1 MAITR
6 CNCSTLIELTRQT
19 DFNTLNQMVSAVVLE
34 IIEAQQVFLQTHMD
48 VEIPVSGQK
57 DIITIN
63 RGECDDVKLVIVGR
77 KKELDSHM
85 LQDVI
90 EVYANQYRH
99 LKRGS
104 SDLLTGLQ
112 NRRVFDETME
122 RLFGTKRSG
131 RQTCIGR
138 TFAIVDVDHFKRI
151 NDTFG
156 HLYGDEILILLAGM
170 MKESFRP
177 DDWLFRYGGEE
188 FIVILNNID
197 EKSARI
203 SLERFRNKI
212 ESRPFPQVGR
222 VTVSIGFT
230 SIDHDAGRTTT
241 LTQADRA
248 LYFAK
253 NNGRNQVAGFHQLIA
268 DGRLEEMA
276 DFGGRLELF

>member
-1 MAITR
+1 MVITH

-19 DFNTLNQMVSAVVLE
+19 DFNTLNQLFSAAVLD
-34 IIEAQQVFLQTHMD
+34 IIEAQQIFLQTHMD

-57 DIITIN
+57 DIITIH
-63 RGECDDVKLVIVGR
+63 RGECDEVKLVIVGR
-77 KKELDSHM
+77 KKDLDSPM
-85 LQDVI
+85 LQNVI

-112 NRRVFDETME
+112 NRRVFDETMD

-131 RQTCIGR
+131 RQTNISR

-188 FIVILNNID
+188 FVVVLNNID
-197 EKSARI
+197 DKSARI

-212 ESRPFPQVGR
+212 ESRSFPQVGQ
-222 VTVSIGFT
+222 VTVSIGYT
-230 SIDHDAGRTTT
+230 SIDRDAGRTTT

-268 DGRLEEMA
+268 DGRLEKLA